1 MVWKIAMQIN
11 QGCVSHIGRRKNQQ
25 DAFGFSNFE
34 DTLFIKHG
42 GSMAVVCDGMGGLEK
57 GEEAAHIAIK
67 TILDCYMAKLPEISI
82 QDALDIAIKKANE
95 EVVKL
100 GIETGNQGN
109 IGTTLVVAV
118 IYNDEL
124 FWRTVGDSRI
134 YLLRDNKLQ
143 QLNIDHTYAQ
153 ELLQNLSSNGMT
165 LDEALNHQDG
175 AALVSFL
182 GIGENIK
189 VDGNTHSSKLKVDD
203 VLLICTDGLYNP
215 LTEAELIESLQNS
228 DAMKAAK
235 DLQHKTL
242 DKQFLTQD
250 NLTGVVLRIQ
260 TDKNKKSCMRS
271 IVKLA
276 LVCITLLTLMFL
288 GYFLYKNLHLPVL
301 KNQETKLQVLE
312 QVIEV
317 KPLSVIEQQLELA
330 NKFYEAKKFKEA
342 IGLFKLLVDQGN
354 ARAQYKLGEMLDK
367 GLGVKKDQKQAY
379 IYYKKAADQGEK
391 DAIKALKGKV
401 DDSKNIKNNEPVKGV
416 AQTDTN
422 KVSKDIEPTKTKE
435 K

>member
-1 MVWKIAMQIN
+1 
-11 QGCVSHIGRRKNQQ
+11 
-25 DAFGFSNFE
+25 
-34 DTLFIKHG
+34 
-42 GSMAVVCDGMGGLEK
+42 
-57 GEEAAHIAIK
+57 
-67 TILDCYMAKLPEISI
+67 
-82 QDALDIAIKKANE
+82 
-95 EVVKL
+95 
-100 GIETGNQGN
+100 
-109 IGTTLVVAV
+109 
-118 IYNDEL
+118 
-124 FWRTVGDSRI
+124 
-134 YLLRDNKLQ
+134 
-143 QLNIDHTYAQ
+143 
-153 ELLQNLSSNGMT
+153 MT
-165 LDEALNHQDG
+165 LDEAINHQDG

-276 LVCITLLTLMFL
+276 LVCFTLLTLMFL

-330 NKFYEAKKFKEA
+330 NKFYEAKNFKEA
-342 IGLFKLLVDQGN
+342 IGLFKLLVEQGN